1 MRLARRRLLHLAAGA
16 VALPLAPRL
25 ARAQAYPAQPVR
37 IIVGFPAGAGA
48 DLAARL
54 AGQWLSERLGQ
65 PFIVENRPGAG
76 GNIGAELVARAAP
89 DGTTLLLI
97 NSSNAINAT
106 LYDNLK
112 FNLIRDI
119 APVAGL
125 FRGPFVMVVN
135 PAFAAKTFG
144 ELIAYAKINP
154 GRINMASAGIGS
166 APHLAGELLKS
177 MAGIAMVHVPYR
189 GVGPALTDLL
199 AGQVQMMFASLPSAL
214 GYIRDGKLRPL
225 AVTGTARWD
234 VLPDVPAVAE
244 TLPGY
249 EASAWFVVGAPRNTP
264 AAIVET
270 LNHEINAGLAG
281 PQMNARLA
289 ALGGTV
295 LVGSPADM
303 ARLIAA
309 ETDKW
314 GKVVKAANIK
324 AE

>member
-1 MRLARRRLLHLAAGA
+1 M
-16 VALPLAPRL
+16 LPLASRIV
-25 ARAQAYPAQPVR
+25 RAQAYPDRPVR

-54 AGQWLSERLGQ
+54 AGQWLSQRLGQ

-76 GNIGAELVARAAP
+76 GNIGAELVAHAAP
-89 DGTTLLLI
+89 DGYTLLLI
-97 NSSNAINAT
+97 NSTNAINAA
-106 LYDNLK
+106 LYADLK

-119 APVAGL
+119 APIAGL

-135 PAFAAKTFG
+135 PSFPAKSFG
-144 ELIAYAKINP
+144 DLIAYANAHP
-154 GRINMASAGIGS
+154 GKINMASAGIGS

-177 MAGIAMVHVPYR
+177 MAGIDMVHVPYR

-225 AVTGTARWD
+225 AVTGTARWGA
-234 VLPDVPAVAE
+234 LPDVPALAE
-244 TLPGY
+244 SLPGY
-249 EASAWFVVGAPRNTP
+249 EASAWFVIGAPRNTP
-264 AAIVET
+264 AAIVER
-270 LNHEINAGLAG
+270 LNREINAGLADA
-281 PQMNARLA
+281 QMNARLA
-289 ALGGTV
+289 ALGGAV
-295 LVGSPADM
+295 LAGSPADM
-303 ARLIAA
+303 ARLIAE

-314 GKVVKAANIK
+314 GKVVRAAHIK